1 MKSRPFYF
9 EIKNLITQF
18 MGAFNDVAI
27 RRYDEARRDSG
38 ESVGVGFIYA
48 PKQRVIEDILN
59 QSRALTLPVI
69 SISIASIARDSERV
83 FNKVD
88 GHYVTTSANSDS
100 LRKIPQPVP
109 INLVINMSILS
120 RYQADIEQIISN
132 FVPYCDPYIVV
143 SWKLPTTED
152 TTYEREIRTI
162 IEWSGNLAMQYPIEL
177 SNSQL
182 ARVVCDT
189 TFTIKGW
196 LFKQIDSNSDKIYK
210 IVSNFIPSNLGEE
223 CYVFNNTK
231 DYKETFDNSSDVER
245 FIQP

>member
-1 MKSRPFYF
+1 MKSRPYYF

-48 PKQRVIEDILN
+48 PKQRIVEDIIN
-59 QSRALTLPVI
+59 QSRSLTLPVI
-69 SISIASIARDSERV
+69 SVSVASVARDSERV

-88 GHYVTTSANSDS
+88 GHYITTSADSDS

-109 INLVINMSILS
+109 INLTINMSIIA

-132 FVPYCDPYIVV
+132 FIPYCDPYIVV

-152 TTYEREIRTI
+152 TTYEREIRTV

-182 ARVVCDT
+182 ARVTCDT

-196 LFKQIDSNSDKIYK
+196 LFKQIDSNSNKIYK
-210 IVSNFIPSNLGEE
+210 ITSNFIPSNLGDE
-223 CYVFNNTK
+223 CFVFNNLN
-231 DYKETFDNSSDVER
+231 DPNTFDNSSSVET
-245 FIQP
+245 FIIS

>member
-1 MKSRPFYF
+1 
-9 EIKNLITQF
+9 

-27 RRYDEARRDSG
+27 KRYDEARRDSG

-69 SISIASIARDSERV
+69 SISVASISRDNERV

-88 GHYVTTSANSDS
+88 GHYVSTSAEADT

-162 IEWSGNLAMQYPIEL
+162 IEWSGALSMQYPIEL

-196 LFKQIDSNSDKIYK
+196 LFKQIDSSTNKIYK
-210 IVSNFIPSNLGEE
+210 ITSNFIPSNLGEE
-223 CYVFNNTK
+223 CYVFNNTEN
-231 DYKETFDNSSDVER
+231 YVETFDNSPTVET